1 MVVRLRVVAES
12 VDSDTRSF
20 QARGAT
26 PELGRE
32 EAEAIARELEAG
44 AVARF
49 YRGGPPAGRVVTA
62 RATADGLWI
71 RVRMRPREGDVWRL
85 VETGAVNTV
94 EIQPLDRGVD
104 VFLKS
109 VAATYPSLVG

>member
-1 MVVRLRVVAES
+1 MVVRLRVVPES
-12 VDSDTRSF
+12 VEASSRSF
-20 QARGAT
+20 QARGET
-26 PELGRE
+26 PELDRS
-32 EAEAIARELEAG
+32 EAERVARELEAG

-71 RVRMRPREGDVWRL
+71 RVRMRPRENEVWRL

>member
-1 MVVRLRVVAES
+1 MVYRLRVIPES
-12 VDSDTRSF
+12 VDAKTRSF

-26 PELGRE
+26 PDLPRAG
-32 EAEAIARELEAG
+32 ADQIAHELESG

-49 YRGGPPAGRVVTA
+49 YRGGQPQGRVVTA
-62 RATADGLWI
+62 RATSDGLWL
-71 RVRMRPREGDVWRL
+71 RVRMRSRDQEIWRL

-94 EIQPLDRGVD
+94 EVQPLERGVD

-109 VAATYPSLVG
+109 VAATYPSMVG

>member
-1 MVVRLRVVAES
+1 MVFRLRVVPES
-12 VDSDTRSF
+12 VDAESRSF

-26 PELGRE
+26 PDMPRS
-32 EAEAIARELEAG
+32 EAERIARELEAG

-49 YRGGPPAGRVVTA
+49 YRGGGPQGRVVTA
-62 RATADGLWI
+62 RATTDGLWL
-71 RVRMRPREGDVWRL
+71 RVRMRSRDHEVWKL

-94 EIQPLDRGVD
+94 EIQPLERGVD

-109 VAATYPSLVG
+109 VAATYPSMVG